1 MKGAIAFPNLGPT
14 SKAKEK
20 RPGDEV
26 EHFQNSRIVQSDS
39 NRTSVDAH
47 RDIETFRFEDEIWL
61 KLFSPIVK
69 K

>member
-14 SKAKEK
+14 SIAREK

-26 EHFQNSRIVQSDS
+26 EHSQNSPIAQSDS

-47 RDIETFRFEDEIWL
+47 L
-61 KLFSPIVK
+61 
-69 K
+69 